1 MKIRRYLCGIGEIA
15 KKKKDSKNEGQM
27 NRQVEIIWE
36 LKTEK
41 LLTDQISKIIQSY
54 EFSSLCS
61 GSCSWFY
68 NKLSRGSLQLLTKK
82 WFLIYHSVF
91 LLGFKYS
98 IVYIDKKCQAA
109 INFINIGI

>member
-1 MKIRRYLCGIGEIA
+1 MPPNSFQNFTNKSNFHFKISRLVTFEFKEAMKMRRYLCGIGEIA
-15 KKKKDSKNEGQM
+15 KKKKDWQNEGQM

-54 EFSSLCS
+54 KFSSLCS

-68 NKLSRGSLQLLTKK
+68 S
-82 WFLIYHSVF
+82 
-91 LLGFKYS
+91 
-98 IVYIDKKCQAA
+98 
-109 INFINIGI
+109 